1 MSAQRFS
8 TGKCF
13 HWQDTTYEIRRLLP
27 GGKLRIEDV
36 LTGDATVVELS
47 TLVEALFDG
56 KLRFAIEGQ
65 HMKPGANG
73 NAGTENEYV
82 DLADCPEHLVMI
94 ARRRLEVIQPLLEM
108 EPEERTRA
116 AVGRRARE
124 IRATTPEDENGGL
137 QASVSVASIYRWIRD
152 YTQYG
157 DDLRALIPR
166 TGKRGGKGSSRLSDE
181 MEAIVESA
189 IQDKYYV
196 REAMTIDDVV
206 YEIAVRLAE
215 ENRSRAAHEKF
226 EAPSRRTVARRI
238 SALDM
243 RSRFAAR
250 HGTRAAKRKF
260 SQYGN
265 TEYPQIP
272 LERVEIDHT
281 LIDLIVI
288 DDQDNLPLGRLT
300 LTYCLDMATRYPLG
314 YYMGFEPPSYLAV
327 MECLHHAIRAKEST
341 REKYGTENEWIA
353 YGIPST
359 LVIDNGKEFIGQDLQ
374 DACLL
379 LGIVLQQT
387 PVKTPHFKAGVER
400 LFGSLNTMLF
410 HTLPGTTF
418 SNPQKRGDYDSVKQ
432 ACVYLSEVDKI
443 MNIFI
448 VDIYAQRFH
457 RGIEAIPA
465 RRWEAAM
472 QSGFSPRVPPNAEEL
487 FILLGRVSHRAI
499 QHYGIRFQ
507 SLRYNSSDL
516 TALRTRLKGE
526 KVKIKYHPAD
536 LSRLYVYD
544 PFNNRYIE
552 VPALDQEYTQGL
564 SLWKHRIIR
573 RTARD
578 EYGSVDL
585 VALGRAKRKIQEI
598 VEAGKR
604 RKRVSS
610 RSRVARWDTAGKPS
624 REIADGSG
632 SKTDEGSEDVPVLE
646 SISSA
651 QHSSEPAGP
660 GWSDLLAVDGAPDD
674 GWEITYDLPRIR
686 RDLPPTTDER
696 LEDAETE

>member
-13 HWQDTTYEIRRLLP
+13 HWQEATYEIRRLLP

-36 LTGDATVVELS
+36 LTGDAVIVELS

-56 KLRFAIEGQ
+56 RLRFAIDDQ
-65 HMKPGANG
+65 HATPDAHDQADIGSG
-73 NAGTENEYV
+73 GV
-82 DLADCPEHLVMI
+82 GLADYPEHLVAI

-108 EPEERTRA
+108 TPEERTRA
-116 AVGRRARE
+116 VVKARVRAMRVTTDQGEHGR
-124 IRATTPEDENGGL
+124 L
-137 QASVSVASIYRWIRD
+137 QVSVSVASIYRWIRD
-152 YTQYG
+152 YIRSG
-157 DDLRALIPR
+157 NDLRALIPA
-166 TGKRGGKGSSRLSDE
+166 TSERGGKDMPRLKAE
-181 MEAIVESA
+181 VEAVIESA
-189 IQDKYYV
+189 IRDKYYV
-196 REAMTIDDVV
+196 REAVTIDDVV
-206 YEIAVRLAE
+206 CEIAVRIEE
-215 ENRSRAAHEKF
+215 ENRSRAAHEKLK
-226 EAPSRRTVARRI
+226 APSRRTVARRI

-243 RSRFAAR
+243 RRRFEAR
-250 HGTRAAKRKF
+250 HGPRAAKREF
-260 SQYGN
+260 SQYGA
-265 TEYPQIP
+265 TEYPHIP

-288 DDQDNLPLGRLT
+288 DDEDNLPLGRLT

-314 YYMGFEPPSYLAV
+314 YYMGFEPPSYLTV
-327 MECLHHAIRAKEST
+327 MECLHHAIRPKEST

-353 YGIPST
+353 YGIPAT

-387 PVKTPHFKAGVER
+387 PVRTPQFKAGVER

-418 SNPQKRGDYDSVKQ
+418 SNPHQRGDYDSAKQ
-432 ACVYLSEVDKI
+432 ACVYLSDIDRI
-443 MNIFI
+443 MNLFI

-457 RGIEAIPA
+457 RGLEGIPA
-465 RRWEAAM
+465 RQWEAAT

-487 FILLGRVSHRAI
+487 STLLGRVAHRTI

-507 SLRYNSSDL
+507 SLRYNSSEL
-516 TALRTRLKGE
+516 TVLRTRLKGE
-526 KVKIKYHPAD
+526 RVKVKYHPAD

-544 PFNNRYIE
+544 PFNQRYIE
-552 VPALDQEYTQGL
+552 VPALDQEYTRGL

-573 RTARD
+573 RAARD

-598 VEAGKR
+598 VKAGR
-604 RKRVSS
+604 SRKRGRT
-610 RSRVARWDTAGKPS
+610 RSHVARWDSAGKPT
-624 REIADGSG
+624 REMTDG
-632 SKTDEGSEDVPVLE
+632 SKTDGDKEVLILE
-646 SISSA
+646 PISSTPHA
-651 QHSSEPAGP
+651 PEPAEP
-660 GWSDLLAVDGAPDD
+660 DWSDLPSVDEASDD
-674 GWEITYDLPRIR
+674 GWEITYDLPRTH
-686 RDLPPTTDER
+686 RDLPTSEGRSQDVESG
-696 LEDAETE
+696 